1 MKGITHI
8 LLTLATILVILAPLT
23 PSLLIWESIPAVL
36 LLLLGAFLGSLTPDI
51 DKGKEA
57 AIYHAEIPGARGRKF
72 HLTPVF
78 GYALYYTCYKPLQ
91 FIFLIIFGKKIYA
104 IHGHRELPHSP
115 IGIVLI
121 SVLVTFYIWIIC
133 FALSFVPYLNFLYND
148 PLIYVFGSAFLLGCF
163 LHLLE
168 DTCDN
173 SGIHYFYPFSFS
185 RLRGRIKGDGTDIQ
199 PKIFGIILLTAAV
212 ILVILFLTKIVADQ
226 WAYPAAL
233 MVPIVLWIIF
243 LKASGVPSKK
253 EVRE

>member
-8 LLTLATILVILAPLT
+8 TLTMATMLVILAPLT
-23 PSLLIWESIPAVL
+23 NTLLTLESIPSVL
-36 LLLLGAFLGSLTPDI
+36 ILLLGAFFGSLTPDI

-57 AIYHAEIPGARGRKF
+57 AIYHAEIPGARGKKF

-78 GYALYYTCYKPLQ
+78 GYTLYYTCYKPLQ
-91 FIFLIIFGKKIYA
+91 ILFRIIFGTKIYA

-115 IGIVLI
+115 IGVFLI
-121 SVLVTFYIWIIC
+121 SALVTFYIWLIC
-133 FALSFVPYLNFLYND
+133 FALSFVPYLDFLYNNS
-148 PLIYVFGSAFLLGCF
+148 LIYVFGSAFLLGCF

-185 RLRGRIKGDGTDIQ
+185 RLRGRIRGDGTDVQ
-199 PKIFGIILLTAAV
+199 PKIFTVILLIAAV
-212 ILVILFLTKIVADQ
+212 FLVIFSLTGTI
-226 WAYPAAL
+226 PAGLVFPTTL

-243 LKASGVPSKK
+243 LRASGVPAKK